1 MIEIIKYVADDG
13 TEFDD
18 EYDCREYEW
27 QQSFD
32 RTIQFVLL
40 DGRRRRLDPIE
51 TSSYEDVWF
60 IFIPNETAYHQ
71 LRRAWDGNWIDACS
85 PNFLWDNIPKFGL
98 WAYDEGINRDD
109 GWYHVGDYIQSF
121 QTMADE
127 VMAVINGV

>member
-1 MIEIIKYVADDG
+1 MIERIIYEADDG

-27 QQSFD
+27 QQTFD
-32 RTIQFVLL
+32 CNIQFVLL
-40 DGRRRRLDPIE
+40 DGRHRRLDPVE

-60 IFIPNETAYHQ
+60 IFVPNATAYRQ
-71 LRRAWDGNWIDACS
+71 LQRAWDGNWIDTCS
-85 PNFLWDNIPKFGL
+85 PNFLWEEPKFGL
-98 WAYDEGINRDD
+98 WAYDESINRDD

-127 VMAVINGV
+127 VMAVINGG